1 MKLSKITVA
10 RRLLPALTVIG
21 CLLCALPAAA
31 AQPPVSREQALAA
44 LKKTDVDQRRRGA
57 ASLASVGRM
66 EDAPAMLAALYDVD
80 PGVRAIAEESVW
92 AVWSRSGDAR
102 VDQLFKRGVAQMN
115 RKDFAEAVATFTR
128 VIELKPEFAEGWNK
142 RATAHFLAGKYQ
154 QSLKD
159 CDEVIKRNPRHFGA
173 LSGYGQIYL
182 QLEEPENALKYFRRA
197 LAINPNLDGVQD
209 LVEQL
214 ERLMAERLKRSI

>member
-1 MKLSKITVA
+1 VKLSKISVECQ
-10 RRLLPALTVIG
+10 LLPALAVIG
-21 CLLCALPAAA
+21 CLLSVLPAAA
-31 AQPPVSREQALAA
+31 AQPAVSREQALTV
-44 LKKTDVDQRRRGA
+44 LKKADVDQRRRGA

-66 EDAPAMLAALYDVD
+66 EDAPALLAALYDVD

-92 AVWSRSGDAR
+92 AVWSRSGDPR
-102 VDQLFKRGVAQMN
+102 VDQLFKRGVVQMN
-115 RKDFAEAVATFTR
+115 RKHFAQAAATFTR

-142 RATAHFLAGKYQ
+142 RATAYFLAGKYQ

-182 QLEEPENALKYFRRA
+182 QLEEPESALKYFRRA